1 MKILGIDISS
11 NSTGLALIEDDKL
24 LEYAKINPTGTM
36 SSSAKMYLFSVEL
49 DKLISKFSP
58 EFIGIEDVIQVSSV
72 TVTKILARFNGIAII
87 SAYRY
92 NKKEPRLFIPSEWK
106 KLIGLTGT
114 VRKCETQ
121 LFVCQKYKLLS
132 DDKIKQYSE
141 KINENFENKNDQL
154 IITNKKNLDLLK
166 KKKKKEKDAL
176 VVETIDKEITTT
188 KEEILRLNKDSK
200 KQTNKIFDEISM
212 EIYVDTGINEDIAD
226 ALGIAIGYQKVING
240 QTI

>member
-11 NSTGLALIEDDKL
+11 NSTGLGLIEDDKL

-49 DKLISKFSP
+49 DKLIAKYSP
-58 EFIGIEDVIQVSSV
+58 EFIGIEDVVQVSSV

-87 SAYRY
+87 SAYRF

-132 DDKIKQYSE
+132 EDKIKQYSE

-166 KKKKKEKDAL
+166 KKKKKEKDEL
-176 VVETIDKEITTT
+176 VVQTIDKEIITI
-188 KEEILRLNKDSK
+188 KEEILKLNKDSK

-212 EIYVDTGINEDIAD
+212 EIYVDTGINEDISD
-226 ALGIAIGYQKVING
+226 AVGIANAYQKVLNG
-240 QTI
+240 

>member
-11 NSTGLALIEDDKL
+11 NSTGLGLIEDDKL

-141 KINENFENKNDQL
+141 KIKENFENKNDQL

-166 KKKKKEKDAL
+166 KKKKKEKDEAIIQ
-176 VVETIDKEITTT
+176 TIDKEITTI

-212 EIYVDTGINEDIAD
+212 EIYVDTSINEDIAD
-226 ALGIAIGYQKVING
+226 AVGIANAYQKVINE
-240 QTI
+240 QKI